1 MSVTDQSQNHL
12 GSHYQTMLNE
22 NRWIGPD
29 SLKCT
34 PCPYPD
40 VTQLLSY
47 HYLSVGNIPVHNRAP
62 DDFQPRAQLRK
73 LFVEGNIKCGDNNK
87 IEAFSKKC
95 IVSPHLVKE
104 YHAQQVR
111 ILK

>member
-29 SLKCT
+29 SLKRT

-62 DDFQPRAQLRK
+62 DDFQPRAQLNVAIMTK
-73 LFVEGNIKCGDNNK
+73 LKHF
-87 IEAFSKKC
+87 
-95 IVSPHLVKE
+95 
-104 YHAQQVR
+104 
-111 ILK
+111 LKNALSALIW